1 MHKSSAIVSV
11 VFGWCG
17 TIVENIRRVNIIG
30 LVEEL
35 CWLGNLLEIKFG
47 NILHMLNFLDVALKF
62 RHVGQACGQVFA

>member
-30 LVEEL
+30 LVEEIR
-35 CWLGNLLEIKFG
+35 WLGNLLEIKFG
-47 NILHMLNFLDVALKF
+47 NLLHMLKFLDVALKF
-62 RHVGQACGQVFA
+62 RCVGQASQRAFN